1 MKKLLC
7 FLTISL
13 FIFIGQNVS
22 AQGGMSGGP
31 NGMTCDANPACDP
44 TSGTCCNQ
52 CDPNPACV
60 AGDPNAIPCCGG
72 PGGMPGGPG
81 PMDGGPN
88 DHGGP
93 NDQHMSGSND
103 HGGPNDGMNRGPND
117 HGGPGPN
124 DHGDPCMNMPPGPA
138 QAECYKHKNDHRG
151 PNDGMNRGP
160 NDHMRDPGCDPNLA
174 PDAGGCP
181 DGFQGRPGGP
191 GPNGDMNGGP
201 GNHPPVD
208 ISHCANMPPDSRPG
222 CEEAAHRAAGGPG
235 NHPPLDCPPGSRN
248 PLCAPG
254 GPNDHRGPNGDMNG
268 GPGRM
273 PPMGDKNGQ

>member
-1 MKKLLC
+1 MNIPLSRGGIMKKMKKLS
-7 FLTISL
+7 FVF
-13 FIFIGQNVS
+13 FIFSVLGILYIVPSVS
-22 AQGGMSGGP
+22 AQGNALMNGGQSQMSGGQ
-31 NGMTCDANPACDP
+31 CDPNPACDP

-52 CDPNPACV
+52 CDPGPACV
-60 AGDPNAIPCCGG
+60 ASDPNAIPCCGG
-72 PGGMPGGPG
+72 PG
-81 PMDGGPN
+81 PMD
-88 DHGGP
+88 GGP
-93 NDQHMSGSND
+93 NDQHMSGS
-103 HGGPNDGMNRGPND
+103 ND

-151 PNDGMNRGP
+151 PND
-160 NDHMRDPGCDPNLA
+160 H
-174 PDAGGCP
+174 
-181 DGFQGRPGGP
+181 
-191 GPNGDMNGGP
+191 GGP

-254 GPNDHRGPNGDMNG
+254 GPNDHRGPNDDM
-268 GPGRM
+268 R
-273 PPMGDKNGQ
+273 K

>member
-1 MKKLLC
+1 
-7 FLTISL
+7 
-13 FIFIGQNVS
+13 
-22 AQGGMSGGP
+22 
-31 NGMTCDANPACDP
+31 
-44 TSGTCCNQ
+44 
-52 CDPNPACV
+52 
-60 AGDPNAIPCCGG
+60 
-72 PGGMPGGPG
+72 
-81 PMDGGPN
+81 
-88 DHGGP
+88 
-93 NDQHMSGSND
+93 
-103 HGGPNDGMNRGPND
+103 MNRGPND

-138 QAECYKHKNDHRG
+138 QAECYKHKNDHRGPNDGMNRGPNDHRG

-201 GNHPPVD
+201 GNHPP
-208 ISHCANMPPDSRPG
+208 
-222 CEEAAHRAAGGPG
+222 
-235 NHPPLDCPPGSRN
+235 LDCPPGSRN